1 MELDEVARTLKSIPL
16 FSNLDVSK
24 LKLLA
29 FASDKLTFDD
39 QEVIFETGDPA
50 DSAYLIESG
59 EADVFIGENEQRVKV
74 NQLGKND
81 LFGEMALFLKSGR
94 SASVV
99 ANGTLVAMKL
109 EGEMFLKMVTENPDA
124 ALGVMAALSEKIVSA
139 SEQAAK
145 NT

>member
-29 FASDKLTFDD
+29 FASDQLTFDD
-39 QEVIFETGDPA
+39 QEIIFETGDTA
-50 DSAYLIESG
+50 DSAYLVESG
-59 EADVFIGENEQRVKV
+59 EADVFIGDDGNRVKV

-94 SASVV
+94 SATIV

-145 NT
+145 NA

>member
-29 FASDKLTFDD
+29 FASDQLTFDD
-39 QEVIFETGDPA
+39 QEVIFETGDAA
-50 DSAYLIESG
+50 DSAYLVEG
-59 EADVFIGENEQRVKV
+59 GKADVFIGEEGNRVKV
-74 NQLGKND
+74 NELGKND

-94 SASVV
+94 SATIV

-145 NT
+145 NA

>member
-1 MELDEVARTLKSIPL
+1 MELEEVARTLKSIPL
-16 FSNLDVSK
+16 FSNLEVSK

-29 FASDKLTFDD
+29 FASDQLTFDD
-39 QEVIFETGDPA
+39 QEVIFETGDTA
-50 DSAYLIESG
+50 DSAYLVESG
-59 EADVFIGENEQRVKV
+59 DADVFIGDDDQRVRV

-94 SASVV
+94 SATVV
-99 ANGTLVAMKL
+99 ARGTLVAMKL

-124 ALGVMAALSEKIVSA
+124 ALGVMAALSEKIASA

-145 NT
+145 NA